1 MCDSF
6 WLSLPSS
13 IHGSTSYNHSF
24 TMSRSRSRSRSHA
37 PRDDGPALRPIADNR
52 WGRAGPNPDHPH
64 EPSRNLVWNSTPALR
79 HIRWA
84 LILVDLQQVRQVMEE
99 QVSDAMTVTRILPDF
114 QDSEELAMFTY
125 ARLLSPVHLQATTA
139 GALLSGISQYIF
151 HTWGVNIDPDYL
163 DLRWTDATGDVFAL
177 RNYLTVSRLLQ
188 ENHPNWT
195 RAQDVGILSSPTTFT
210 SPNQPYIMRMSC
222 HKALPPNYFP

>member
-1 MCDSF
+1 
-6 WLSLPSS
+6 
-13 IHGSTSYNHSF
+13 
-24 TMSRSRSRSRSHA
+24 MSRSRSRSRSHA

-125 ARLLSPVHLQATTA
+125 STSQPCPSPSDHCRSITLW
-139 GALLSGISQYIF
+139 
-151 HTWGVNIDPDYL
+151 H
-163 DLRWTDATGDVFAL
+163 
-177 RNYLTVSRLLQ
+177 
-188 ENHPNWT
+188 
-195 RAQDVGILSSPTTFT
+195 
-210 SPNQPYIMRMSC
+210 
-222 HKALPPNYFP
+222 